1 VKRSTPLILLA
12 GLGLAACNLPTAP
25 QTSQTSAP
33 EICDSIGGESI
44 FGYVP
49 PCRHSGPPP
58 SPQVALTD
66 TVSPGVVRA
75 GDKFTATASAGFFCG
90 GQVGGISVTYA
101 NKQYA
106 QDFGGAFGSLTES
119 LIAVL
124 GDTVVT
130 FQANCPGAVAT
141 RSVIIQV
148 LPAQ

>member
-1 VKRSTPLILLA
+1 MKPCTPLILFA
-12 GLGLAACNLPTAP
+12 GLGLAACNPLTAP
-25 QTSQTSAP
+25 QTSAP
-33 EICDSIGGESI
+33 QICDPIGGESI

-49 PCRHSGPPP
+49 PCGHSGPPP
-58 SPQVALTD
+58 SPQVGLTD

-75 GDKFTATASAGFFCG
+75 GDKFTAAASAGFFCG
-90 GQVGGISVTYA
+90 GQGGGISVTYA

-106 QDFGGAFGSLTES
+106 QSFGGAFGSLTES
-119 LIAVL
+119 LTAVL

-141 RSVIIQV
+141 RSVTIQV

>member
-1 VKRSTPLILLA
+1 MKPCTPLILFA
-12 GLGLAACNLPTAP
+12 GLGLAACNPPTAP
-25 QTSQTSAP
+25 QTSAP
-33 EICDSIGGESI
+33 QICDPIGGESI

-49 PCRHSGPPP
+49 PCGHSGPPP
-58 SPQVALTD
+58 SPQVGLTD

-75 GDKFTATASAGFFCG
+75 GDKFTAAASAGFFCG
-90 GQVGGISVTYA
+90 GQGGGISVTYA

-106 QDFGGAFGSLTES
+106 QSFGGAFGSLTES
-119 LIAVL
+119 LTAVL

-141 RSVIIQV
+141 RRVTIQV